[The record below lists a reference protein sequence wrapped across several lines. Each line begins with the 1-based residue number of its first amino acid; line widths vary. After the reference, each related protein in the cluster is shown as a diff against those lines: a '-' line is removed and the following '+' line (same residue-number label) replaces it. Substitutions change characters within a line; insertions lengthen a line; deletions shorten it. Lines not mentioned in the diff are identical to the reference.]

1 MCDAAK
7 NQDID
12 LSQTQTPLLVGR
24 AATSLLMSDA
34 MMLRTG
40 SIQWVEDVIAEFDLY
55 DENESRPTQ
64 RYVKRLLTR

>member
-1 MCDAAK
+1 
-7 NQDID
+7 
-12 LSQTQTPLLVGR
+12 
-24 AATSLLMSDA
+24 MSDA

-40 SIQWVEDVIAEFDLY
+40 SIQWVEDLIAEFDLY